1 MVDHITTVVNDYEKR
16 LRRMLVV
23 PLFSYERHWR
33 CQRSVAG
40 SMCNTSA
47 SIRYGSWF
55 QQSNLTLFEILLL
68 TYDFVCR
75 VSASQIQNEYAFSA
89 NTVADWGMFCRET
102 MLVFLEG
109 CSVQIGGP
117 NKTVEIDDSKR
128 LVLGFFFLQKNV
140 PRKVWVLGGFFLEK
154 CNPLLNR
161 TFLCNP
167 LYVTVHIKFLLHI
180 NTFRISCLSLPFRHL

>member
-1 MVDHITTVVNDYEKR
+1 VLQSARYNFNVVKHICCNLVLLVPFFLQNMVDHILNVVDDYEKR

-23 PLFSYERHWR
+23 PLFSCERHWR
-33 CQRSVAG
+33 CQRRVAG
-40 SMCNTSA
+40 SRCNTAA

-89 NTVADWGMFCRET
+89 NTLADWGVFCRET

-109 CSVQIGGP
+109 CSV
-117 NKTVEIDDSKR
+117 
-128 LVLGFFFLQKNV
+128 
-140 PRKVWVLGGFFLEK
+140 
-154 CNPLLNR
+154 
-161 TFLCNP
+161 
-167 LYVTVHIKFLLHI
+167 
-180 NTFRISCLSLPFRHL
+180 